1 MGIENISHE
10 QGARIELQSLFSTA
24 QAFAAALDGMAVLGA
39 DETYAYLNE
48 AHARIYGYER
58 PEDLVGRSWRLLY
71 DAEERARFET
81 TILPAL
87 WRDGRWRGEAVGQRR
102 DGSRFLQELS
112 LSAIAGGGLVSVVR
126 DIGERKQ
133 GEKLKDALYRIAET
147 ASTVEDQDALYP
159 ALHAIVGELMYARNF
174 YIALQEKGELGF
186 PYFRDEI
193 EPAAPAPRA
202 PGRGLTELVLTSGA
216 PLLATPDVMSRLLAE
231 GDVELLGAPSV
242 DWLGVP
248 LKRGERT
255 FGVLA
260 VQSYRQDARYTEHD
274 RDLLTFV
281 SQHVAAAID
290 RRRAADRLRESEA
303 RFRTLAETAPCAI
316 TIDQSG
322 ECRYAN
328 AAAGAISGYSPRELE
343 RMNLTELVHTEHQ
356 DLVRDRVAAKG
367 AEPGLPQ
374 HHEFKIVRKD
384 GQERWLDFCASTI
397 EYEGKRATLG
407 AAFDITDRKRADEQ
421 IKSLAYHD
429 PLTGLPN
436 RLLFRDRL
444 GLAVAQAHRAGQKL
458 AVLYLDLDRF
468 KVINDSL
475 GHGLGDRVLQ
485 TVAARLHASVRE
497 GDTVARV
504 GGDEF
509 ILILPGVESPP
520 QVARV
525 AEKVC
530 ESLKEPFVLEGH
542 EIFVTTSMG
551 ISVYPDDGEDAD
563 ALTKNADTAMYRA
576 KEHGRNR
583 YQLYT
588 PSMNAGAA
596 ERLAQE
602 TRLRRALR
610 EGELRVHYQPVVDLA
625 SGRIEEVE
633 ALLRWNDPER
643 GLLPAADFIAVAE
656 TTGLI
661 VPIGAFVLRTAC
673 AQTRAWQTRGHAGL
687 RVSVNLSARQ
697 LRQADLPALL
707 AEVLRDT
714 GLDPGHL
721 DLEIT
726 ESQAM
731 MGGEAAQAALQK
743 LKRLGVHLLVD
754 DFGVGSSSL
763 SFLRRLPV
771 DALKIDRSLV
781 RDLTT
786 REGGAITT
794 AVIALAHALEL
805 QVVAEGRRDR
815 GAACLPGRPRLRPR
829 AGAPARRA
837 RPRRVLHRLPREARL
852 ATVPTPAWS
861 DRFPCLCCGRRCWPG
876 RPAPGCARRPRAA
889 VSCGGRSRASCPAS
903 ASRTR
908 WPRRPPFGRKHPH
921 DPDPP
926 GREPGPRGGSGGGDA
941 ALPGRAG
948 PHRRRGAGRADLGEA
963 HPARA
968 RPRQGPL
975 PAQPRA
981 SPGAGGSA
989 RELRL
994 DRHGEL
1000 SLRRSH
1006 ARALP
1011 EGPRALAAYRGGA
1024 AGLSLPDRPGRGEP
1038 RAPRCRHP
1046 PRQGRVPGAGEPRL
1060 SRRRATWTQA
1070 SKASPAACSPRMR
1083 RGRARCS
1090 TSRPTTGRSPAVCT
1104 RSSTRAAF
1112 PPPPTSSRCSTASSA
1127 AQQRSL
1133 VADGRRLRV
1142 LISYGDYWFP
1152 WYMRRLA
1159 ERPANVL
1166 FVLRSLFG

>member
-10 QGARIELQSLFSTA
+10 QGARVELLRQILDRNQAVQLLVDPDSGRIVEANPAACSFYGLPHHELTALRISDINTLGPERLQGAIAQAAAGQRSRFLFTQKLASGETRDVEVHSGPVEVGGRRLLFSIVHDVSDRTRA
-24 QAFAAALDGMAVLGA
+24 EEALFKTGQAFAAALDGMAILRG
-39 DETYAYLNE
+39 DETYVYLNE
-48 AHARIYGYER
+48 AHARIYGYDG
-58 PEDLVGRSWRLLY
+58 PEDLLGRSWRLLY

-81 TILPAL
+81 AILPAL

-102 DGSRFLQELS
+102 DGSRFPQELS
-112 LSAIAGGGLVSVVR
+112 LSAIPGGGLVCVVR
-126 DIGERKQ
+126 DISERRQ
-133 GEKLKDALYRIAET
+133 GEKLQDALYRIAET
-147 ASTVEDQDALYP
+147 ASAVQDIDDLYP
-159 ALHAIVGELMYARNF
+159 ALHRIVGELMYARNF
-174 YIALQEKGELGF
+174 YIALQEEGMLSF

-193 EPAAPAPRA
+193 EIAPGPRA
-202 PGRGLTELVLTSGA
+202 PGRGLTELVLSSGA
-216 PLLATPDVMSRLLAE
+216 PLLATPDIMGRLLE
-231 GDVELLGAPSV
+231 GGDVELLGAPSV

-260 VQSYRQDARYTEHD
+260 VQSYREDARYTEQD
-274 RDLLTFV
+274 RDVLTFV

-328 AAAGAISGYSPRELE
+328 AAAGAISGYEPHELE
-343 RMNLTELVHTEHQ
+343 RMNLAELVHSDHQ
-356 DLVRDRVAAKG
+356 DLVRDRAAARSPEG
-367 AEPGLPQ
+367 GLPL
-374 HHEFKIVRKD
+374 HYEFKIVRKD

-397 EYEGKRATLG
+397 EYGGKRATLG

-421 IKSLAYHD
+421 IKNLAYHD

-444 GLAVAQAHRAGQKL
+444 RLAVAQAHRAGQKL
-458 AVLYLDLDRF
+458 AVLFLDLDRF

-485 TVAARLHASVRE
+485 TVAARLQASVRE

-509 ILILPGVESPP
+509 ILILPGVERPL

-530 ESLKEPFVLEGH
+530 DALKEPFVLDGH
-542 EIFVTTSMG
+542 ELFVTTSMG
-551 ISVYPDDGEDAD
+551 ISVYPDDGEDAE
-563 ALTKNADTAMYRA
+563 ALIKNADTAMYRA

-625 SGRIEEVE
+625 SGRIEGVE
-633 ALLRWNDPER
+633 ALLRWHDPER

-673 AQTRAWQTRGHAGL
+673 AQTRAWQKRGHAGL

-697 LRQADLPALL
+697 LRQADLPMLL
-707 AEVLRDT
+707 AEVLGDT
-714 GLDPGHL
+714 GLDPGLL

-731 MGGEAAQAALQK
+731 VGGEAARAALQK
-743 LKRLGVHLLVD
+743 LKGLGVRLLID

-771 DALKIDRSLV
+771 DALKIDRSFV
-781 RDLTT
+781 RDLGT
-786 REGGAITT
+786 REGGGVTA

-805 QVVAEGRRDR
+805 PVVAKGVETEEQRAFLAAR
-815 GAACLPGRPRLRPR
+815 GCDCVQGHLLGEPVSAESCSTFL
-829 AGAPARRA
+829 ARRA
-837 RPRRVLHRLPREARL
+837 
-852 ATVPTPAWS
+852 
-861 DRFPCLCCGRRCWPG
+861 
-876 RPAPGCARRPRAA
+876 
-889 VSCGGRSRASCPAS
+889 
-903 ASRTR
+903 
-908 WPRRPPFGRKHPH
+908 
-921 DPDPP
+921 
-926 GREPGPRGGSGGGDA
+926 
-941 ALPGRAG
+941 
-948 PHRRRGAGRADLGEA
+948 
-963 HPARA
+963 
-968 RPRQGPL
+968 
-975 PAQPRA
+975 
-981 SPGAGGSA
+981 
-989 RELRL
+989 
-994 DRHGEL
+994 
-1000 SLRRSH
+1000 
-1006 ARALP
+1006 
-1011 EGPRALAAYRGGA
+1011 
-1024 AGLSLPDRPGRGEP
+1024 
-1038 RAPRCRHP
+1038 
-1046 PRQGRVPGAGEPRL
+1046 
-1060 SRRRATWTQA
+1060 
-1070 SKASPAACSPRMR
+1070 
-1083 RGRARCS
+1083 
-1090 TSRPTTGRSPAVCT
+1090 
-1104 RSSTRAAF
+1104 
-1112 PPPPTSSRCSTASSA
+1112 
-1127 AQQRSL
+1127 
-1133 VADGRRLRV
+1133 
-1142 LISYGDYWFP
+1142 
-1152 WYMRRLA
+1152 
-1159 ERPANVL
+1159 
-1166 FVLRSLFG
+1166 

>member
-10 QGARIELQSLFSTA
+10 QGARHELLHQTA
-24 QAFAAALDGMAVLGA
+24 QAFAAALDGMAILRG
-39 DETYAYLNE
+39 DETYVYLNE
-48 AHARIYGYER
+48 AHARIYGYDR
-58 PEDLVGRSWRLLY
+58 PEDLLGRSWRLLY
-71 DAEERARFET
+71 DVEERARFET
-81 TILPAL
+81 TVLPAL
-87 WRDGRWRGEAVGQRR
+87 WRDGRWHGEAVGQRR
-102 DGSRFLQELS
+102 DGRRFPQELS
-112 LSAIAGGGLVSVVR
+112 LSAIPGGGLACVVR
-126 DIGERKQ
+126 DITERKKGER
-133 GEKLKDALYRIAET
+133 LKDALYRIAET

-159 ALHAIVGELMYARNF
+159 ALHRIVGELMYARNF
-174 YIALQEKGELGF
+174 YIALQEKGELSF

-193 EPAAPAPRA
+193 EPAAAAPRA
-202 PGRGLTELVLTSGA
+202 PGRGLTELVLGSGA
-216 PLLATPDVMSRLLAE
+216 PLLATPEVMGRLLEDSA
-231 GDVELLGAPSV
+231 VELLGAPSV
-242 DWLGVP
+242 DWLGIP

-260 VQSYRQDARYTEHD
+260 VQSYREDARYTEED

-328 AAAGAISGYSPRELE
+328 AAAGAISGYAPRELE
-343 RMNLTELVHTEHQ
+343 RMNLAELVHAEHQ
-356 DLVRDRVAAKG
+356 DLVRDRVAAA
-367 AEPGLPQ
+367 AEGLPL

-397 EYEGKRATLG
+397 EYGGKRATLG

-458 AVLYLDLDRF
+458 AVLFLDLDRF

-485 TVAARLHASVRE
+485 TVAARLQASVRE

-509 ILILPGVESPP
+509 ILIVPGVERPL

-530 ESLKEPFVLEGH
+530 DALKEPVVLEGH
-542 EIFVTTSMG
+542 ELFVTTSMG
-551 ISVYPDDGEDAD
+551 ISVYPEDGEDAD
-563 ALTKNADTAMYRA
+563 ALIKNADTAMYRA
-576 KEHGRNR
+576 KEHGRNG

-602 TRLRRALR
+602 TRLRRALK

-625 SGRIEEVE
+625 SGDIEGVE
-633 ALLRWNDPER
+633 ALLRWHDPER

-697 LRQADLPALL
+697 LRQADLPMLL

-714 GLDPGHL
+714 GLDPAHL

-726 ESQAM
+726 ESHAM
-731 MGGEAAQAALQK
+731 LGGEGARAALQK
-743 LKRLGVHLLVD
+743 LKRLGVRLLVD

-763 SFLRRLPV
+763 SLLRRLPV
-771 DALKIDRSLV
+771 DALKIDRSFV
-781 RDLTT
+781 RDLET
-786 REGGAITT
+786 REGGGVAA

-805 QVVAEGRRDR
+805 QVVAKGVETEEQRAFLAARGCDR
-815 GAACLPGRPRLRPR
+815 VQGHLLGEPVPAESCTSFL
-829 AGAPARRA
+829 ARRA
-837 RPRRVLHRLPREARL
+837 
-852 ATVPTPAWS
+852 
-861 DRFPCLCCGRRCWPG
+861 
-876 RPAPGCARRPRAA
+876 
-889 VSCGGRSRASCPAS
+889 
-903 ASRTR
+903 
-908 WPRRPPFGRKHPH
+908 
-921 DPDPP
+921 
-926 GREPGPRGGSGGGDA
+926 
-941 ALPGRAG
+941 
-948 PHRRRGAGRADLGEA
+948 
-963 HPARA
+963 
-968 RPRQGPL
+968 
-975 PAQPRA
+975 
-981 SPGAGGSA
+981 
-989 RELRL
+989 
-994 DRHGEL
+994 
-1000 SLRRSH
+1000 
-1006 ARALP
+1006 
-1011 EGPRALAAYRGGA
+1011 
-1024 AGLSLPDRPGRGEP
+1024 
-1038 RAPRCRHP
+1038 
-1046 PRQGRVPGAGEPRL
+1046 
-1060 SRRRATWTQA
+1060 
-1070 SKASPAACSPRMR
+1070 
-1083 RGRARCS
+1083 
-1090 TSRPTTGRSPAVCT
+1090 
-1104 RSSTRAAF
+1104 
-1112 PPPPTSSRCSTASSA
+1112 
-1127 AQQRSL
+1127 
-1133 VADGRRLRV
+1133 
-1142 LISYGDYWFP
+1142 
-1152 WYMRRLA
+1152 
-1159 ERPANVL
+1159 
-1166 FVLRSLFG
+1166 